1 MTSALFSPLTVG
13 EVTFDN
19 RLVVAPMCQY
29 SCVDG
34 VPGDWHLMHLGNF
47 AVSGAGLI
55 FVEAT
60 GVEPRAPI
68 TPGCPGL
75 WNDEQEEAFRRI
87 INFCRQHGHGKL
99 GIQLGHAGR
108 KASARA
114 PWDGSTSISPDE
126 DSGWQTIGPSAIPFT
141 PDWTTPTQMS
151 LADIND
157 VRDAFVASAIR
168 AKRLGFDVLELHA
181 AHGYLLSSF
190 LSPLANKRDDNY
202 GGSLENRMRF
212 ALEVVAAVRKIWPED
227 RVLCVRFNGTDWV
240 EEGWSV
246 DDSVEFA
253 RALKDAGCDMVHLS
267 SGGNSPER
275 PPVGPGTPGYQLP
288 AAERI
293 KAEVGMP
300 TIGVGYIN
308 DPHFAESVIADG
320 RADMVAMARGMLY
333 DPRFAWHA
341 AEALG
346 AKIDYPPQYQRSVP
360 ETWPNA
366 FESRRKAA
374 E

>member
-1 MTSALFSPLTVG
+1 MSSALFSPLTVG
-13 EVTFDN
+13 SLTFDN

-47 AVSGAGLI
+47 AVSGAGLV

-60 GVEPRAPI
+60 GVEPRGPI

-75 WNDEQEEAFRRI
+75 WNDEQEAAFERI
-87 INFCRQHGHGKL
+87 ISFCRQHGNGKL

-114 PWDGSTSISPDE
+114 PWDGGTSISPDE
-126 DSGWQTIGPSAIPFT
+126 DQGWQTIGPSAVPFT
-141 PDWTTPTQMS
+141 DAWTTPTEMS
-151 LADIND
+151 EQDIAN
-157 VRDAFVASAIR
+157 VRDAFVASAER
-168 AKRLGFDVLELHA
+168 ARRLGFDVLELHA
-181 AHGYLLSSF
+181 AHGYLMSSF
-190 LSPLANKRDDNY
+190 LSPLANFRNDQY

-212 ALEVVAAVRKIWPED
+212 PLEVVKAVRAIWPQD

-240 EEGWSV
+240 DGGWTV
-246 DDSVEFA
+246 EDSVEFA
-253 RALKDAGCDMVHLS
+253 RALQALGCDMAHLS
-267 SGGNSPER
+267 SGGNTAER

-288 AAERI
+288 AAEAIR
-293 KAEVGMP
+293 AETGMP